1 MEQTQQHI
9 ESFLQKY
16 PIISMNE
23 MLSHELSNPT
33 FQDPIWNIVKYKDG
47 EFPFSKNLIQLFLYV
62 RNLHKTLF
70 NSIEGKEACTQK
82 TWNAQVQHPEQK

>member
-47 EFPFSKNLIQLFLYV
+47 EFPFSKNLIQGLATTLISLF
-62 RNLHKTLF
+62 
-70 NSIEGKEACTQK
+70 QK
-82 TWNAQVQHPEQK
+82 VITTIR